1 MAMDGAA
8 LGRRVR
14 VVVDRPMGSRHPE
27 HEDIV
32 YPINYGYVPG
42 VPGGDG
48 EAQDAYLLGVDEPV
62 ARFEG
67 VVAAVIHR
75 LDDMEDK
82 WVVAPEGMAVSAEQ
96 VRAATDFQERFF
108 TTRIRVRPGRDAKGS
123 G

>member
-1 MAMDGAA
+1 MDGAA